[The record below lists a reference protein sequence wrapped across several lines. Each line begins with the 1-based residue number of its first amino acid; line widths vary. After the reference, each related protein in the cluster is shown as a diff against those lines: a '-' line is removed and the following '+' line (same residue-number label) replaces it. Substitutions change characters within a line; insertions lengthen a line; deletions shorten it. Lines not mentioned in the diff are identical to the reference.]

1 MKKIY
6 LFIMNL
12 KSGKNF
18 LPGLCFSYNKIL
30 PQNFCIKSVLQF
42 IGGLFVL
49 LLISSHGYS
58 QGFTSKG
65 KLLYKDTISLGERAA
80 PDFADVDGDGDIDL
94 FVGTD
99 DYRIAIFSN
108 DGNGNF
114 EASGNFQYNDGIESV
129 GNHPHPAFADLDGD
143 SDLDLY
149 LGYNGGAIIV
159 IEQIGPEDFEE
170 IGFLNVEG
178 ASFSVAGNTTPYFV
192 DLDRDADLDL
202 AVGDANG
209 VVHICYNDGSGVFT
223 LHDTLEANGSYIDVG
238 NNSSPAFG
246 DADGDGDI
254 DIYVGNEDGKI
265 EIFSNDGSGI
275 FSSEGYFTV
284 NDETVD
290 VGTFANPT
298 FGNIDRDGVLE
309 LYIGNQ
315 DTTIYVFTND
325 GSGNFSASGVFKG
338 KKGEISFLAGSGEY
352 ASPEFVDLDGDDDL
366 DLYIG
371 NVDGYIAKYYN
382 DESGIFDWG
391 GFMQADENII
401 DVGDRAHPTFADLDS
416 DDDLDLYVG
425 ESSGTVIIYT
435 NDGSGDFTAAGAFQ
449 SDGNTLKVIQQA
461 NPVFADIDG
470 DDDLDLYVGEY
481 LGHIHVYL
489 NDGVG
494 TFSESDRLQAGG
506 SDIDVGEMP
515 SPFFIDIDNDNDLD
529 LYVSNHDGNI
539 LMYENDGEGTFLE
552 GDTLKA
558 DGAIIS
564 ANNDV
569 NIAFANLNGSCIP
582 NLYLGNVF
590 GNIYEYESFD
600 ITPPAI
606 TSEWTNFTKAMDD
619 NCEATLDDY
628 ISSLQVSDNCDSE
641 LDMVQTPTSGTAL
654 SYGNNPV
661 KIVVTDDGGYSDSIS
676 FNVIAFDDIDPV
688 IMSSHDDQTLIASAS
703 CDATLPDYKRDVTAE
718 DNCDLEL
725 DITQSP
731 VAGTLISGSDQVITL
746 IATDND
752 GNFAEYEFF
761 VSVEDQTDPVIT
773 CANDTTVTADSDGN
787 FSVGFFLD
795 PEVTDNCI
803 EGALPTVS
811 NSYNSNATLNDISFS
826 VGEYVITW
834 TATDEA
840 SNTASCSI
848 TLTVEEEE
856 DEGDET
862 GIFDLVKE
870 RIVIYPNPISNAL
883 NIKLDDPSNIEEI
896 RIYDVAG
903 RQLYINEY
911 IFETN
916 LTIDMNRYNS
926 GLYLIQI
933 KTIDNTFSKKIIKE

>member
-42 IGGLFVL
+42 IGGLFFL

-99 DYRIAIFSN
+99 DYRIAIFTN

-114 EASGNFQYNDGIESV
+114 EASGNFQYNDGVESV

-149 LGYNGGAIIV
+149 LGYNGGAILV
-159 IEQIGPEDFEE
+159 IEQISPEDFEE

-178 ASFSVAGNTTPYFV
+178 ASFSVASNTSPYFV

-209 VVHICYNDGSGVFT
+209 VVHICYNDGGGVFT

-254 DIYVGNEDGKI
+254 DIYIGNEDGKI

-275 FSSEGYFTV
+275 FSSDGYFTV
-284 NDETVD
+284 NNETVD

-298 FGNIDRDGVLE
+298 FGNIDHDGVLE

-325 GSGNFSASGVFKG
+325 GSGNFSANGVFRDI
-338 KKGEISFLAGSGEY
+338 KGEIKYQRSGQY
-352 ASPEFVDLDGDDDL
+352 SSPEFVDLDGDDDL

-401 DVGDRAHPTFADLDS
+401 DVGDRAHPTFADLDN
-416 DDDLDLYVG
+416 DNDLDLYVG
-425 ESSGTVIIYT
+425 ESLGTVLTYT
-435 NDGSGDFTAAGAFQ
+435 NDGSGGFTAAGAFQ
-449 SDGNTLKVIQQA
+449 SDGSTLQVLQQA
-461 NPVFADIDG
+461 NPVFADIDD

-481 LGHIHVYL
+481 LGHIHVYQ
-489 NDGVG
+489 NDGAG
-494 TFSESDRLQAGG
+494 TFSETDRLQAGG
-506 SDIDVGEMP
+506 ADIDVGEMP
-515 SPFFIDIDNDNDLD
+515 SPFFIDIDSDRDMD
-529 LYVSNHDGNI
+529 LYVSNYDNNI
-539 LMYENDGEGTFLE
+539 LMFENNGEGTFSE

-558 DGAIIS
+558 DGTIIS
-564 ANNDV
+564 ANDAI

-582 NLYLGNVF
+582 NLYLGNIF

-600 ITPPAI
+600 ITPPVI
-606 TSEWTNFTKAMDD
+606 TSEWTEFDAAGNE

-641 LDMVQTPTSGTAL
+641 LDMVQTPASGTTL
-654 SYGNNPV
+654 TYGDNLV
-661 KIVVTDDGGYSDSIS
+661 KIIVTDDAGYSDSIS
-676 FNVIAFDDIDPV
+676 FNVLVYDNIDPV
-688 IMSSHDDQTLIASAS
+688 ITSTYDSQTLVASSTS
-703 CDATLPDYKRDVTAE
+703 CDATLPDYTGDVTAE

-731 VAGTLISGSDQVITL
+731 VAGSLISGSDQVITL

-752 GNFAEYEFF
+752 GNYAEYDFF
-761 VSVEDQTDPVIT
+761 VTVEDQTDPVIT
-773 CANDTTVTADSDGN
+773 CPNDTTVTADSDGN
-787 FSVGFFLD
+787 FAAGLFLD
-795 PEVTDNCI
+795 PEVTDNCT
-803 EGALPTVS
+803 EGAVPTVS
-811 NSYNSNATLNDISFS
+811 NSYNSNSTLNDVTFS
-826 VGEYVITW
+826 VGEYMITW

-840 SNTASCSI
+840 SNTATCSV
-848 TLTVEEEE
+848 TLTVEEED
-856 DEGDET
+856 DEET
-862 GIFDLVKE
+862 GIFNLVKE
-870 RIVIYPNPISNAL
+870 GIVIYPNPISNAL
-883 NIKLDDPSNIEEI
+883 NVKLDDPSHIEEI

-903 RQLYINEY
+903 HQLYINES
-911 IFETN
+911 IFETK
-916 LTIDMNRYNS
+916 LIIDMNEYNS

-933 KTIDNTFSKKIIKE
+933 KTIDSTFSKKIIKE